1 MPSVS
6 RKQAKLM
13 MIASH
18 TKGGYGGVPQS
29 VGKEF
34 HTADEA
40 QGALEAIAG
49 GKPKRK
55 ITGAIAGAIHRAKL
69 AKGY

>member
-13 MIASH
+13 MIAAH
-18 TKGGYGGVPQS
+18 TKGGYGGVPQA

-34 HTADEA
+34 HDADEA
-40 QGALEAIAG
+40 QGALEAVAN
-49 GKPKRK
+49 GKKK
-55 ITGAIAGAIHRAKL
+55 MLGALAGAIHRARMRG
-69 AKGY
+69 ARA